1 MIYQFFFLI
10 SADAKMDEGG
20 EKLQLLTDDNGG
32 AQMGLGTQSA
42 ITVIGS
48 GIFLFFVLA
57 CCIAICCKY
66 K

>member
-1 MIYQFFFLI
+1 MIHQFLI
-10 SADAKMDEGG
+10 LADAKMEEEG
-20 EKLQLLTDDNGG
+20 EQLELLTDDNGG
-32 AQMGLGTQSA
+32 AQGMGTQGA

-48 GIFLFFVLA
+48 GIFLFFILA

>member
-1 MIYQFFFLI
+1 
-10 SADAKMDEGG
+10 MDEGG

-32 AQMGLGTQSA
+32 AQIGMGTQSA

-48 GIFLFFVLA
+48 GIFLFFILA

>member
-1 MIYQFFFLI
+1 MIYQFFLI
-10 SADAKMDEGG
+10 SADAKMDEEG

-32 AQMGLGTQSA
+32 AQGMGTQSA

-48 GIFLFFVLA
+48 GIFLFFILA